1 MKGFKSNIKKDA
13 LNNTKFR
20 KVLYTGE
27 HLQIAILSLKPGED
41 IGIQSHKIVDQVF
54 RIEGGRGLC
63 ISDGMEYKIEN
74 GDALVVLAGSEHNIL
89 NTDITEELKFC
100 IIYVPP
106 KHKDGVISDTKKDAE
121 LNDIDYY

>member
-41 IGIQSHKIVDQVF
+41 IGIHSHKNVDQFF
-54 RIEGGRGLC
+54 RFEGGKGKC
-63 ISDGMEYKIEN
+63 VIDEMEYKVEN
-74 GDALVVLAGSEHNIL
+74 GDAIVVLAGSEHNIL

-106 KHKDGVISDTKKDAE
+106 KHKNGVISATKKDAE
-121 LNDIDYY
+121 INDIDYY